1 MPKRGSL
8 VASNERI
15 KCNYFTTIHE
25 SYPDDPM
32 LVCDAIT
39 TQKIDDIHKVI
50 DDHEIGIH
58 DKYCLLADVVACGEF
73 DLFLSLFDKM
83 NTCDY
88 TLANSNL
95 LRAACDNPGHE
106 DAIKIIKFFL
116 EHGCDAAVNDSVCL
130 KKLVYHQKYYDIGK
144 LLIEYGADIHAD
156 DDYCI
161 RIVCQNGYYTDD
173 IKFWLDNGADIRVLN
188 DYCLR
193 ISIEYCYYER
203 IPLLIAAGCDI
214 SPYLNYTLTHCLVE
228 SIDGQY
234 IDMLLE
240 MGADINTIR
249 TKDVVQVIR
258 DNNIDKLCVLQ
269 KYGFDFQ
276 KVKHHTTDYIE
287 KYQDTIKILTDHGID
302 ETDVYR
308 LLLK

>member
-1 MPKRGSL
+1 MPISGSL
-8 VASNERI
+8 FTSNERL
-15 KCNYFTTIHE
+15 KNNYFLPIHE
-25 SYPDDPM
+25 YYPGDSM
-32 LVCDAIT
+32 LVCDAIK

-50 DDHEIGIH
+50 DDHEVGIH

-73 DLFLSLFDKM
+73 DLFLSLFAKM

-95 LRAACDNPGHE
+95 LRAACDNPEHE

-116 EHGCDAAVNDSVCL
+116 EHGCDAAVDDSVCL
-130 KKLVYHQKYYDIGK
+130 KKLVSHQKYYEIKK
-144 LLIEYGADIHAD
+144 LLIEYGADVHAES
-156 DDYCI
+156 DYCI
-161 RIVCQNGYYTDD
+161 RIACHNPYSLDD
-173 IKFWLDNGADIRVLN
+173 IKFWLDHGANIRVFN

-193 ISIEYCYYER
+193 ITIEYCHYER
-203 IPLLIAAGCDI
+203 IPFLIAAGCDI

-240 MGADINTIR
+240 MGADINTID
-249 TKDVVQVIR
+249 TEDVIQVIR
-258 DNNIDKLCVLQ
+258 DNDSDKLRVLQ
-269 KYGFDFQ
+269 KYGFDFRKIKRYAQ
-276 KVKHHTTDYIE
+276 NYHE
-287 KYQDTIKILTDHGID
+287 KYQDTIKILTDQDID